1 MTYLW
6 QEEYGKPYYRLQVED
21 KSIADKLKR
30 RQGFRIAAISV
41 TRPLWIFACQ
51 FNRKDGAI
59 KTIKALTGKKPKI
72 DSEGVISFGE

>member
-6 QEEYGKPYYRLQVED
+6 QEEKAKPYFRLQTDE
-21 KSIADKLKR
+21 KKIADKLKR

-41 TRPLWIFACQ
+41 TNPLWIFACR

-59 KTIKALTGKKPKI
+59 KTITNLTGHKPKI
-72 DSEGVISFGE
+72 EQDGVISFGG